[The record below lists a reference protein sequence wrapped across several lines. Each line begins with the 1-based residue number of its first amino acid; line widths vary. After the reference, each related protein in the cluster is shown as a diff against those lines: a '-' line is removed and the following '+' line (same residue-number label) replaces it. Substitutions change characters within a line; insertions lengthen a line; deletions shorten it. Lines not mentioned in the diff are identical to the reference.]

1 MRRRKKSKRSH
12 ASYVRAGKKAA
23 RSRKRKGNPSRHRVT
38 VIKTG
43 RGRKT
48 RLRRP
53 VGWRLGTRK
62 RINPRRRKRNPSR
75 RRRRNPALNLR
86 RVGRTYFGR
95 VRMQNAIM
103 ILTGLGGAAVL
114 KAFIINFMPVGMVRN
129 WATYLYGGISIVLG
143 VSMQRM
149 SRSKAVQ
156 SAGTGLV
163 IYGIYDFLTTVTP
176 LGRFLPTIGAPEAFS
191 GNYMNYGQQT
201 YGNMMGASL
210 SQGEVEVVGSNI
222 EAGIMPEI
230 IGHDDMGL
238 EDALEMSV

>member
-23 RSRKRKGNPSRHRVT
+23 RSRKRRGNPSRHRVT

-53 VGWRLGTRK
+53 VGWRLGVRK
-62 RINPRRRKRNPSR
+62 RINPKGRKRRVSR

-86 RVGRTYFGR
+86 GVGRTYFGR
-95 VRMQNAIM
+95 ARMVNAVA
-103 ILTGLGGAAVL
+103 ILAGLGGGGIL
-114 KAFIINFMPVGMVRN
+114 KAFLVGFMPEGTMKDWGTR
-129 WATYLYGGISIVLG
+129 LYGLASIVIG
-143 VSMQRM
+143 VTLQNRSRM
-149 SRSKAVQ
+149 KAVK

-163 IYGIYDFLTTVTP
+163 IFGLYDLIVSNTP
-176 LGRFLPTIGAPEAFS
+176 LGRFLPTIASPTFS

-201 YGNMMGASL
+201 YGMMGASL
-210 SQGEVEVVGSNI
+210 SDGEVEVVGANI
-222 EAGIMPEI
+222 EAGMMPEI